1 MKAKDL
7 LKFDYKKPELLMSK
21 KELFIGD
28 KARDFIKKMGL
39 TCESP
44 ELAEF
49 FDGVVRY
56 VGVFM

>member
-21 KELFIGD
+21 KEFIGG
-28 KARDFIKKMGL
+28 KAREFIKKMGL
-39 TCESP
+39 TCDSP

-56 VGVFM
+56 VGVSF